1 MTAAPDPTFDP
12 IICCKTPFWEI
23 MSCVLT
29 PSITKYRHRNRKLWV
44 EGGLEGAGSEAA
56 ECWAHQSWAAG
67 NHGRPS
73 SVCCLWSLTFLSPVY
88 QLQFGRGVQLL
99 PLEMTGDRCPMVAAT
114 VTTSA
119 HCSGFIAKMLPPHPQ
134 QNQFSYLNFSINNL
148 E

>member
-1 MTAAPDPTFDP
+1 MCDMTAAPDPTFDP

-119 HCSGFIAKMLPPHPQ
+119 PCSGFIAKMLPPHPQ
-134 QNQFSYLNFSINNL
+134 QKSVFIFKLFHK
-148 E
+148 

>member
-67 NHGRPS
+67 NHGRHHQS
-73 SVCCLWSLTFLSPVY
+73 
-88 QLQFGRGVQLL
+88 
-99 PLEMTGDRCPMVAAT
+99 AACD
-114 VTTSA
+114 
-119 HCSGFIAKMLPPHPQ
+119 H
-134 QNQFSYLNFSINNL
+134 
-148 E
+148 